1 MRLTSY
7 SIIIFLITSF
17 NFLITSNSLLA
28 GDNAVILMYHRF
40 GETTYPSTNVRLKQ
54 FEQHLAELRDKNYTV
69 LPVREII
76 SKLKIGESLPEKTV
90 GITIDDGYQSV
101 FSEAWPRLKR
111 FNFPFTVFISTA
123 LIGKSPKK
131 YMSWD
136 QLRILKGAG
145 VDIGAHTNTHNHM
158 ATSNRSKNVRE
169 ILISNEKYLSELGA
183 IPDIFAYPYGESSTE
198 VQNLIKKLGY
208 KSAFGQHSGPID
220 AKSDFFNMPRFALN
234 ENYGDMRRF
243 RLVLRTRPLP
253 ITELLPKSPLILAN
267 NPPSLGFTI
276 NSETLKFSSLNCF
289 SSRTGKL
296 QLERLGRRIEIRMP
310 KILPPGRTRIN
321 CTMPRQ
327 DGRWHWFGRLFV
339 VPKTNKFSN

>member
-1 MRLTSY
+1 MRLTLH
-7 SIIIFLITSF
+7 SIIIFIITSF
-17 NFLITSNSLLA
+17 NFLITSNSLVA
-28 GDNAVILMYHRF
+28 GDTAVILMYHRF

-54 FEQHLAELRDKNYTV
+54 FNLHLAELRDKNYNV

-90 GITIDDGYQSV
+90 GITIDDGYESV
-101 FSEAWPRLKR
+101 FSEAWPRFQR

-123 LIGKSPKK
+123 LIGKSSKK
-131 YMSWD
+131 YMSWE
-136 QLRILKGAG
+136 QLRVLKGAG

-158 ATSNRSKNVRE
+158 ATSSRSINIRE
-169 ILISNEKYLSELGA
+169 ILTSNEKYLTELGA

-198 VQNLIKKLGY
+198 VQNLVKKLGY

-220 AKSDFFNMPRFALN
+220 EKSNFFNMPRFALN

-243 RLVLRTRPLP
+243 RLVLRTIPLP
-253 ITELLPKSPLILAN
+253 ITELIPKSPLVLTN

-276 NSETLKFSSLNCF
+276 NSETLKFNSLSCF

-310 KILPPGRTRIN
+310 KLLPSGRTRVN
-321 CTMPRQ
+321 CTMPRE

-339 VPKTNKFSN
+339 VPK